1 MNIAGEP
8 IKFETWPWS
17 RVRIAA
23 AGSHTL
29 CVNAGEPVFAWGKNS
44 YGQLGVGDDKKRV
57 VPTLALEMDKHRG
70 CWCVAVI
77 RL

>member
-57 VPTLALEMDKHRG
+57 VPTLLTGLLETKTVVQ
-70 CWCVAVI
+70 VAAG
-77 RL
+77 